1 MGIPLHKEINKDVKK
16 EIIAQFNSIRLP
28 NKYIDWSFDKKKN
41 E

>member
-1 MGIPLHKEINKDVKK
+1 MGIPLNQEKNKEVNK

-28 NKYIDWSFDKKKN
+28 NKYTDWSFDKKKS

>member
-1 MGIPLHKEINKDVKK
+1 MGIPLHKEINKEVKK

-28 NKYIDWSFDKKKN
+28 DKYTDWSFDKNKN